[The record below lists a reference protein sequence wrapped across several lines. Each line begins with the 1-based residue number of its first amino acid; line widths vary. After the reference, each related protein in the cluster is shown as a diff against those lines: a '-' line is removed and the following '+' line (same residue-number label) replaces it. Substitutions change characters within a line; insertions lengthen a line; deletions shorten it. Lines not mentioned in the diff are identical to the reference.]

1 MKINDCKKVIGK
13 MKNLLAEKHLP
24 VNKITLSFEDS
35 TLNSE
40 FTQGLAQRSIK
51 VVRFSMMFALIIY
64 VVFGFI
70 LDDMMPD
77 TNVFYI
83 VNRIIGISLS
93 IIILT
98 LTYLPVFKNHSQAIL
113 SSLIV
118 IGGLNIVTMAVDSG
132 GELYVGLILTSIY
145 AHSLLRL
152 RFVYATITTWFLVAM
167 YLILLYTMN
176 AARIEILVNNA
187 FFLISVNM
195 VGMVASYSIEYF
207 MRSAY
212 WKSYIVKIKTRE
224 LEEEYER
231 KTFEL
236 ESARQIQLAMLP
248 QEQSIPNIDL
258 SVIMKTASEIGGD
271 YYDYHLSDDDTLT
284 FAIGDVTGHG
294 AKAGAM
300 VTAMKI
306 LFSNYAADLEITE
319 FLKKANKSIRQL
331 KLPKLYMAFAIG
343 RIKNNHLEIAGV
355 GLPSLI
361 VHNSLVGSFE
371 KVELK
376 GLPLGSVD
384 QYNFEKKIISLNPG
398 DTLAFM
404 TDGITEIFNK
414 ERDMFGHENIVQIF
428 SDSITKSTD
437 KILRDILK
445 AADKW
450 SEGLPNEDDI
460 TLLIM
465 RMKEMEDIIM
475 HDDSAQSSETFKCSI
490 NKELTV
496 QKINYGGRIN
506 YACYSGNN

>member
-1 MKINDCKKVIGK
+1 MKFNNCKKMVVN
-13 MKNLLAEKHLP
+13 MKNILAEKHLP
-24 VNKITLSFEDS
+24 VDKITLSFEDTS
-35 TLNSE
+35 LNNE

-51 VVRFSMMFALIIY
+51 VVRFSMLFAMIIY

-83 VNRIIGISLS
+83 GNRIIGISLS

-152 RFVYATITTWFLVAM
+152 RFVYATVTTWFLVAM
-167 YLILLYTMN
+167 YLILLYTMK
-176 AARIEILVNNA
+176 AAPLEVIVNNA
-187 FFLISVNM
+187 FFLISSNV

-207 MRSAY
+207 MRSAF
-212 WKSYIVKIKTRE
+212 WKSHIVKIKSRE

-231 KTFEL
+231 KSLEL

-248 QEQSIPNIDL
+248 QEQPIPKIDL

-306 LFSNYAADLEITE
+306 LFSNYAPDLEITE

-343 RIKNNHLEIAGV
+343 RIQNNQLEIAGV

-361 VHNSLVGSFE
+361 IHNSLVGSFE

-384 QYNFEKKIISLNPG
+384 QYNFEKKIISLNSG
-398 DTLAFM
+398 DTLALM
-404 TDGITEIFNK
+404 TDGLTELFNK
-414 ERDMFGHENIVQIF
+414 NKNMFGYENIEQIF
-428 SDSITKSTD
+428 SDSVNKSTA
-437 KILRDILK
+437 KILSDILE

-450 SEGLPNEDDI
+450 SDGLPNEDDI
-460 TLLIM
+460 TFLIM
-465 RMKEMEDIIM
+465 RMKEMEDIIK
-475 HDDSAQSSETFKCSI
+475 HDHLAQTSDTFNSSR

>member
-1 MKINDCKKVIGK
+1 MKINDCNKMMVK
-13 MKNLLAEKHLP
+13 MKNILAEKHLP
-24 VNKITLSFEDS
+24 VNKITLSFEDAF
-35 TLNSE
+35 LNNE
-40 FTQGLAQRSIK
+40 FTQGLAQRSVK
-51 VVRFSMMFALIIY
+51 VVRFSMLFALIIY

-70 LDDMMPD
+70 LDDMIPD

-98 LTYLPVFKNHSQAIL
+98 LTYLPVFKNYSQAI
-113 SSLIV
+113 SFSLII

-152 RFVYATITTWFLVAM
+152 RFVFATVTTWFLVAA
-167 YLILLYTMN
+167 YLILISTIKL
-176 AARIEILVNNA
+176 APLELIVNNA
-187 FFLISVNM
+187 FFLISGNM

-207 MRSAY
+207 MRSAF
-212 WKSYIVKIKTRE
+212 WKSHIVKVKSRE

-231 KTFEL
+231 KSLEL

-248 QEQSIPNIDL
+248 QEQIIPDIDL

-271 YYDYHLSDDDTLT
+271 YYDYHLAEDNTLT

-306 LFSNYAADLEITE
+306 LFSNYAPDLEITE

-331 KLPKLYMAFAIG
+331 KLPMLYMAFAIG
-343 RIKNNHLEIAGV
+343 RIRNSQLEIAGV

-361 VHNSLVGSFE
+361 IHRSLTGMIE

-384 QYNFEKKIISLNPG
+384 ENNFEKKIFQP
-398 DTLAFM
+398 
-404 TDGITEIFNK
+404 
-414 ERDMFGHENIVQIF
+414 
-428 SDSITKSTD
+428 KS
-437 KILRDILK
+437 
-445 AADKW
+445 W
-450 SEGLPNEDDI
+450 
-460 TLLIM
+460 
-465 RMKEMEDIIM
+465 
-475 HDDSAQSSETFKCSI
+475 
-490 NKELTV
+490 
-496 QKINYGGRIN
+496 
-506 YACYSGNN
+506 

>member
-13 MKNLLAEKHLP
+13 MKNLLAEKPLP

-35 TLNSE
+35 NLNSE

-51 VVRFSMMFALIIY
+51 VVRFSMLFALIIY
-64 VVFGFI
+64 IVFGFI
-70 LDDMMPD
+70 IDDMMPN
-77 TNVFYI
+77 TNVFYM
-83 VNRIIGISLS
+83 VNRIIGISLA

-98 LTYLPVFKNHSQAIL
+98 STYLPVFKNHSQAIM

-118 IGGLNIVTMAVDSG
+118 IGGLNIVFMAVDSG

-152 RFVYATITTWFLVAM
+152 RFVYATLTTWFLVAM
-167 YLILLYTMN
+167 YLILLQTMS
-176 AARIEILVNNA
+176 AAPTEILVNNA

-212 WKSYIVKIKTRE
+212 WKSFIVKIKTHE

-306 LFSNYAADLEITE
+306 LFSNYGADLEITE

-331 KLPKLYMAFAIG
+331 KLPMLYMAFAIG
-343 RIKNNHLEIAGV
+343 RIKNNQLEIAGV
-355 GLPSLI
+355 GLPSFI
-361 VHNSLVGSFE
+361 IHNSLVGSFE

-376 GLPLGSVD
+376 GLPLGSID
-384 QYNFEKKIISLNPG
+384 QYNFEKKIISLNQG

-414 ERDMFGHENIVQIF
+414 EKNMFGHENIEQIF
-428 SDSITKSTD
+428 SDSINKSTD
-437 KILRDILK
+437 KILNDILE

-450 SEGLPNEDDI
+450 SGGLPNADDI

-465 RMKEMEDIIM
+465 RMKEMVDIIK
-475 HDDSAQSSETFKCSI
+475 HSKQSSDAFNSSR

-496 QKINYGGRIN
+496 QKINNGGKIN